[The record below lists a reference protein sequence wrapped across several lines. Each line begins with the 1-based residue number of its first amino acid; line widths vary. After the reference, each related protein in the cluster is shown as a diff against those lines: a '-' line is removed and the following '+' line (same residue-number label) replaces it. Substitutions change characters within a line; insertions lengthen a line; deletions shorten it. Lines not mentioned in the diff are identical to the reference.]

1 MSEITANYDESWKE
15 IIGDY
20 FESFLIF
27 FYPDIHC
34 QINWEKQPIPLD
46 KELEQITASA
56 ETETRHADKLF
67 QVWLLDNQEVW
78 LLIHIEVQ
86 SQYDKQFPQRMFI
99 YNYRAFDLYN
109 KPVISLAILG
119 DDSKKWRPNSYEY
132 GFGKSKLKLEF
143 SIIKLQDY
151 LWEQLEKSNNI
162 FSMVVMAHL
171 KTKATTSNLSEREKW
186 KWNLSRLLY
195 EKGYNRKEIVDL
207 YKVIDLM
214 MTLSEDLQLKFE
226 NKLTQYEEERKMP
239 LLTNIEKR
247 ALAKGEQKGAKE
259 TREQDILDLL
269 KLRFNS
275 VPKSIEDSLKNIDD
289 LAFLKQLHLATIS
302 VKSLEEFEQLIN
314 S

>member
-1 MSEITANYDESWKE
+1 
-15 IIGDY
+15 
-20 FESFLIF
+20 
-27 FYPDIHC
+27 
-34 QINWEKQPIPLD
+34 
-46 KELEQITASA
+46 
-56 ETETRHADKLF
+56 
-67 QVWLLDNQEVW
+67 
-78 LLIHIEVQ
+78 
-86 SQYDKQFPQRMFI
+86 MFI

-119 DDSKKWRPNSYEY
+119 DESKKWRPNSYEY
-132 GFGKSKLKLEF
+132 GLGKSKLKLDF

-151 LWEQLEKSNNI
+151 LWEELEKSNNVFAI
-162 FSMVVMAHL
+162 VVMAHL
-171 KTKATTSNLSEREKW
+171 KTKATTSNLSEREQW

-195 EKGYNRKEIVDL
+195 EKGYNRKKITDL

-214 MTLSEDLQLKFE
+214 MTLSEDLQLQFE

-239 LLTNIEKR
+239 LLTNIERR
-247 ALAKGEQKGAKE
+247 ALAKGEKIGEQKGAKE

-302 VKSLEEFEQLIN
+302 VKSLEDFEQLIN
-314 S
+314 NLR

>member
-27 FYPDIHC
+27 FYPDIHS

-56 ETETRHADKLF
+56 KTETRHADKLF